1 MAPSRRN
8 KIGKGANDKIKDLL
22 EKADKAFKELIPQ
35 LDNKKEEEQID
46 MFKPALTI
54 LQTAA
59 NLAEKI
65 DFEKE
70 SIPEDEVKSII
81 KNIEKNLGVRPD
93 DNTSEK
99 EVNETYYDLGG
110 ENYTKFGEL
119 SPNKTLLP
127 IKTKVKN
134 EKGTPTYKD
143 GIYEGPDNENLIFI
157 DDYKKF
163 GPDGTENR
171 GYPLAEFRKDM
182 EEAENEPCPKPG
194 LNNDKGLK
202 KLAPD
207 SRASVCATRLK
218 KKKEEL
224 NKKCDESNACR
235 NKPKSGGGSR
245 HTRRKRG
252 KSSKRKSSKK
262 SRKTK
267 RKSLKKRRTT
277 RRR

>member
-1 MAPSRRN
+1 MWPA
-8 KIGKGANDKIKDLL
+8 ALEALVKDRGTN
-22 EKADKAFKELIPQ
+22 IV
-35 LDNKKEEEQID
+35 N
-46 MFKPALTI
+46 
-54 LQTAA
+54 
-59 NLAEKI
+59 
-65 DFEKE
+65 
-70 SIPEDEVKSII
+70 S
-81 KNIEKNLGVRPD
+81 IEKNLGVRLE

-99 EVNETYYDLGG
+99 EVNDTYYELCG

-119 SPNKTLLP
+119 SINRTLLP

-134 EKGTPTYKD
+134 GDDTPTYKD
-143 GIYEGPDNENLIFI
+143 GIYEGPDNENLILT

-182 EEAENEPCPKPG
+182 DEAEKEPCPKRG
-194 LNNDKGLK
+194 VNEDKGLK

-207 SRASVCATRLK
+207 SRASVCDTRLK

-224 NKKCDESNACR
+224 NEKCNKRNACR
-235 NKPKSGGGSR
+235 GGGSR
-245 HTRRKRG
+245 NTRRKRG

-262 SRKTK
+262 SRKTT
-267 RKSLKKRRTT
+267 RKLLKKRRKT